1 MLGGEFAMMQAPLVD
16 GVSFDPFPLEQNGL
30 AAPEVNVGRCEIA
43 QAFVVALMIVVGE
56 GIGAKAVKQ
65 PRQSRARPKAT
76 LTFKNAC
83 TVSIISRY
91 ISDFCNTIGQ
101 EQTLKLTIS

>member
-43 QAFVVALMIVVGE
+43 QA
-56 GIGAKAVKQ
+56 
-65 PRQSRARPKAT
+65 SW
-76 LTFKNAC
+76 
-83 TVSIISRY
+83 
-91 ISDFCNTIGQ
+91 
-101 EQTLKLTIS
+101 